1 MAGITQPWPAEEPL
15 TEEIRRLLDRA
26 QQGDAVLPQLREL
39 LDNRPELWRRLG
51 DLVSHVEEALLDL
64 AAGKSLLAKESIRRR
79 MDELRAELSVPP
91 PTPVEK
97 LLIDRVVV
105 TWAQCHLADLDELQ
119 KMRSGKSPGSDAQ
132 RRASAAQNRY
142 LAAVKQLTVVR
153 KLIKPAPSTLELL
166 RYPLGEG
173 AGAGKKPHARGGISL
188 ATAGV
193 PRG

>member
-1 MAGITQPWPAEEPL
+1 MAGITQPWPAEEPY
-15 TEEIRRLLDRA
+15 TDEVRELLERA
-26 QQGDAVLPQLREL
+26 QGGDANVLPQLREL

-64 AAGKSLLAKESIRRR
+64 AADQSLLAKESIRRR
-79 MDELRAELSVPP
+79 MDELRAELSVPT

-119 KMRSGKSPGSDAQ
+119 RVRSGKPQGHDAQ
-132 RRASAAQNRY
+132 RRASAAQARY

-166 RYPLGEG
+166 RYPVGKA
-173 AGAGKKPHARGGISL
+173 AGDMSKPHPRPEL
-188 ATAGV
+188 AAALAGTS
-193 PRG
+193 